1 MATRLQID
9 VHVDVICPWCWIGK
23 RHLEAAIATLQ
34 ARDAGVQVQIVW
46 HPAQLLPDLPPGG
59 VPFRAFY
66 ERRLGSAAAVQARQ
80 AQVRE
85 AAAQAGLHIDFDRI
99 ARMPSSTR
107 ALALLVYSGAHGS
120 PAQAHAVLD
129 RLFAAHFQQ
138 GLDLGDAATVQ
149 AIASQCGLDGF
160 AQGSNAASMRPA
172 VLSPPISGV
181 PYFVFDQSVALAG
194 AQPPQ
199 WLLDAMD
206 ACLATKRITC
216 PQ

>member
-1 MATRLQID
+1 MATRLHID

-23 RHLEAAIATLQ
+23 LHLQAAIATLQ

-46 HPAQLLPDLPPGG
+46 HPVQLLPDLPPGG

-85 AAAQAGLHIDFDRI
+85 AAAQAGLHIDFDLI

-107 ALALLVYSGAHGS
+107 ALALLAYAGAHGS
-120 PAQAHAVLD
+120 PTQAHAVLD

-149 AIASQCGLDGF
+149 AIASQCGLNGF
-160 AQGSNAASMRPA
+160 AQGGNAASMRPA
-172 VLSPPISGV
+172 DLSPPISGV
-181 PYFVFDQSVALAG
+181 PYFVFDQYVALAG

-199 WLLDAMD
+199 RLLAAMD
-206 ACLATKRITC
+206 ACLATKRIPC